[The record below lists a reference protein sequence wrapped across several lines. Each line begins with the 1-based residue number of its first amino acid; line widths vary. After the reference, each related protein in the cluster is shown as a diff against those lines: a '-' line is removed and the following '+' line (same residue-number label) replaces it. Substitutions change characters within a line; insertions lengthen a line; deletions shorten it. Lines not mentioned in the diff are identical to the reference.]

1 MIRVFLAAGVA
12 ALALTA
18 PAASAQPDKRGDRQS
33 AQKTE
38 RAKAQKARSGER
50 RAVRTERA
58 ARSETR
64 RAPRVERTER
74 RAQRF
79 ADVQQQERAERRA
92 QPRQERVERRQVRE
106 QRAQRVE
113 RAPEQRAQRMGR
125 APERRAQ
132 RVDRRVNEQ
141 RAQRVDRVRQQR
153 VVEQTA
159 RDRQLERI
167 ANRDDRQILR
177 LDARR
182 EQQLER
188 IANREQR
195 QLARLAET
203 RIIRANEWDDL
214 ARRGVW
220 LNGCPPGLAKKP
232 VACVP
237 PGQVK
242 NLVGQPLR
250 VLSDRIALQPLPNRL
265 RFAYPDN
272 DDFFYRYG
280 NGYVYRVDRDD
291 QLVSALLP
299 LFGLGLVTGQ
309 PFPAAYSNSFLPTG
323 LQPFYA
329 NSRCGYSSFQDDYYR
344 YANGYVYEVDCSTGL
359 IEDVDP
365 MLGYGYGF
373 GQMMPLTYSAYN
385 VPYQYR
391 PLYYDTSD
399 SYYRYAPGA
408 IYQVDPSTSLITAV
422 AALLTGGLNV
432 GQPMPLGYSAY
443 NVPYQYRATYFDTPN
458 DWYRYS
464 NGYVYR
470 VDPRTQLVTALV
482 ASALT

>member
-18 PAASAQPDKRGDRQS
+18 PAAAQDNKRGERAS
-33 AQKTE
+33 EQKTE
-38 RAKAQKARSGER
+38 RAKAQKARADR
-50 RAVRTERA
+50 KAVRTERA
-58 ARSETR
+58 ARSDDR
-64 RAPRVERTER
+64 RSARAERTER
-74 RAQRF
+74 RAQR
-79 ADVQQQERAERRA
+79 AGASQREDRAERRGERA
-92 QPRQERVERRQVRE
+92 QQRVERRDVRE

-113 RAPEQRAQRMGR
+113 RRDVREQRAQRVERG
-125 APERRAQ
+125 PERRAQ
-132 RVDRRVNEQ
+132 RVDRVREQ
-141 RAQRVDRVRQQR
+141 RVAERMNVR
-153 VVEQTA
+153 E
-159 RDRQLERI
+159 RQIERI
-167 ANRDDRQILR
+167 ANRDDRRFAR
-177 LDARR
+177 LSDRR

-188 IANREQR
+188 IANRNQR

-203 RIIRANEWDDL
+203 RVVRLNEWDDL
-214 ARRGVW
+214 VRDGIW
-220 LNGCPPGLAKKP
+220 LNGCPPGLARKP

-237 PGQVK
+237 PGQVA

-250 VLSDRIALQPLPNRL
+250 VLSNRVALQPLPNRL
-265 RFAYPDN
+265 RYIYADT
-272 DDFFYRYG
+272 DDYYYRYG
-280 NGYVYRVDRDD
+280 NGYAYRVNRNDD
-291 QLVSALLP
+291 LIMALLP
-299 LFGLGLVTGQ
+299 LFGLGLTTGQ
-309 PFPAAYSNSFLPTG
+309 LFPTAYSNYYLPTG

-329 NSRCGYSSFQDDYYR
+329 NSRCGYSPYQDDYYR
-344 YANGYVYEVDCSTGL
+344 YANGYVYEIDCRTGL

-365 MLGYGYGF
+365 MLGYGYGY

-399 SYYRYAPGA
+399 YYYRYAPGA
-408 IYQVDPSTSLITAV
+408 IYQVDPTTSLITAV
-422 AALLTGGLNV
+422 AALLTGGMTV

-470 VDPRTQLVTALV
+470 VDPATQLVTAIV
-482 ASALT
+482 VSALT